1 MIATV
6 ALAVYLLAE
15 ADFSRS
21 GRRKIV
27 GGVLDDRSACS
38 ARDECRVFHNSSFG
52 RNFINLAR
60 PFTACISSAL
70 PSTGLLAVSP
80 KRRKRSMQCNFTDL
94 FILAKISKIL
104 KERYADFLLAAR

>member
-1 MIATV
+1 MIAT
-6 ALAVYLLAE
+6 AELEGWLLAKE
-15 ADFSRS
+15 DFSRS
-21 GRRKIV
+21 GRRKMV

-60 PFTACISSAL
+60 PFTACISSVL
-70 PSTGLLAVSP
+70 PSTGCIVEEA
-80 KRRKRSMQCNFTDL
+80 QTQYAINFTDL

-104 KERYADFLLAAR
+104 KDRYADFLLAAR

>member
-1 MIATV
+1 MIAT
-6 ALAVYLLAE
+6 AELAE

-21 GRRKIV
+21 GRRKMAS
-27 GGVLDDRSACS
+27 GVLDGGSACS

-80 KRRKRSMQCNFTDL
+80 KRRKRSTQCNFTYL